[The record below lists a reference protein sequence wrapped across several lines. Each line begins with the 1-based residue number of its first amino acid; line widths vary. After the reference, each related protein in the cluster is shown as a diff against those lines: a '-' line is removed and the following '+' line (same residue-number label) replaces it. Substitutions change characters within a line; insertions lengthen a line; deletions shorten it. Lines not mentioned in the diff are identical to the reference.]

1 MSPNYPESYP
11 TDVSCSWLIIVGE
24 EYCVQLTILAFDLEH
39 GYINNLLCTLIY
51 IYILVALWFCLIY
64 VGYMRSI
71 FSFQYAV
78 NRWDFLTIYNGETN
92 DAPMLKVLTGSA
104 DSIPS
109 ILESTITS
117 NGNAMFLHFL
127 SDGSETRTG
136 FEIQF
141 IAGSYIYISKN

>member
-1 MSPNYPESYP
+1 
-11 TDVSCSWLIIVGE
+11 
-24 EYCVQLTILAFDLEH
+24 
-39 GYINNLLCTLIY
+39 
-51 IYILVALWFCLIY
+51 
-64 VGYMRSI
+64 MRSI